1 MFGLCDSAVSTLSS
15 APAGTEMIC
24 TLMPGMVPVE
34 WASCGARRFLSC
46 PRDTLARGWTRICPA
61 THFPYLSGAGN
72 ETDVRSPDAQTT
84 KARNRSV
91 FIAPKQQLP
100 NTVTP
105 LIAPEEDA
113 VSSDCSDSRSAVN
126 RSEPRNYRQACV
138 FAEVWM

>member
-1 MFGLCDSAVSTLSS
+1 DMIAEAMDKVGKDGVITVEEAKGIEDELDVVEGMQFDRGYLS
-15 APAGTEMIC
+15 
-24 TLMPGMVPVE
+24 
-34 WASCGARRFLSC
+34 
-46 PRDTLARGWTRICPA
+46 WTRICPL

-105 LIAPEEDA
+105 LVAPEEDA
-113 VSSDCSDSRSAVN
+113 VSSDCYDSRPAVS
-126 RSEPRNYRQACV
+126 RSEPMNYRQACV